1 MEYFLVVDTSSDYGL
16 CALMDSE
23 ETLHSLR
30 YFKANFSHSEKLF
43 SSIDEV
49 LIETT
54 RKLADIHS
62 IYYVAGPGS
71 FTGLRIAYSALMGF
85 SKTTNIKI
93 KGVSSFDVYFEN
105 LIDFNFSKIVLI
117 KSSSLDIFANIK
129 NKDGVD
135 ILEAASYKKTFI
147 ESYLNQIEEKHIL
160 LGDTENLNFSN
171 DKIIK
176 LKNKSLSLISPYS
189 ILKAGHSKTYDDI
202 LYLKDS
208 FKRV

>member
-1 MEYFLVVDTSSDYGL
+1 MKYYLLIDTSSDYGL
-16 CALMDSE
+16 CSLMDSDE
-23 ETLHSLR
+23 NLYSLR

-49 LIETT
+49 LVETGH
-54 RKLADIHS
+54 KLEDIDT

-93 KGVSSFDVYFEN
+93 KGVSTFDVYFET
-105 LIDFNFSKIVLI
+105 LRDFDLSKIVLI

-129 NKDGVD
+129 DKDGSD
-135 ILEAASYKKTFI
+135 ILEAASYKKTFV
-147 ESYLNQIEEKHIL
+147 ESYLNQLEKEHIL
-160 LGDTENLNFSN
+160 LGSLENLNFSN
-171 DKIIK
+171 DKII
-176 LKNKSLSLISPYS
+176 LVKNKILNLISPYA
-189 ILKAGHSKTYDDI
+189 ILRAGQNKTYDDI